1 MLKIAPTTRFKKDLK
16 RYRNQVKIIKNL
28 NFIIEM
34 LVSPKPLPEKHVDH
48 PLGGG
53 WAGSRECHI
62 TPDTLLIYRVD
73 KKNKNI
79 FLERLGSHAE
89 LF

>member
-1 MLKIAPTTRFKKDLK
+1 MH
-16 RYRNQVKIIKNL
+16 QSKIIKSL
-28 NFIIEM
+28 NEVIKL
-34 LVSPKPLPEKHVDH
+34 LVQKKSLPEKHVDH

-53 WAGSRECHI
+53 WTGSRECHV

-73 KKNKNI
+73 EKCMKL
-79 FLERLGSHAE
+79 FLERLGSHSE